1 MLDER
6 TTKNYMRRLLQNGE
20 HIDARTGEVNCTQLA
35 EDALLEFNDEWSSDF
50 DSEDAFEFA
59 FQVAE
64 EWETQEV
71 PA

>member
-1 MLDER
+1 MLDELQ
-6 TTKNYMRRLLQNGE
+6 TKNYMRRLLQNGE

-59 FQVAE
+59 FQVAQ
-64 EWETQEV
+64 EWEAQV
-71 PA
+71 VA

>member
-1 MLDER
+1 MLDELQ
-6 TTKNYMRRLLQNGE
+6 TKNYMRRLLQNGE

-59 FQVAE
+59 FQVAQ
-64 EWETQEV
+64 EWEAQV
-71 PA
+71 AA

>member
-6 TTKNYMRRLLQNGE
+6 QTKNYMRRLLQNGE

-59 FQVAE
+59 FQVAQ
-64 EWETQEV
+64 EWEAQV
-71 PA
+71 AA

>member
-6 TTKNYMRRLLQNGE
+6 QTKNYMRRLLQNGE

-59 FQVAE
+59 FQIAQ
-64 EWETQEV
+64 EWEAQV
-71 PA
+71 AA